1 MGINKGMMVSDSSE
15 WETPQEF
22 YDRLDAIYR
31 FTLDVAA
38 TPENAKCEAFY
49 TEEDDALG
57 LAWPGR
63 VWCNPPYGR
72 QIPKWAEKGYKESC
86 QPYNRMVVMLL
97 AARTD
102 TRWWH
107 EWVMRA
113 ETIWLVKGRLTFV
126 GAPNAAPFPSAV
138 AVFKGLQ
145 RVGPKF
151 KVLLAKES

>member
-72 QIPKWAEKGYKESC
+72 QIPK
-86 QPYNRMVVMLL
+86 
-97 AARTD
+97 
-102 TRWWH
+102 
-107 EWVMRA
+107 
-113 ETIWLVKGRLTFV
+113 
-126 GAPNAAPFPSAV
+126 
-138 AVFKGLQ
+138 
-145 RVGPKF
+145 
-151 KVLLAKES
+151 